1 MRTTSLKL
9 SVAAFLLFSPVYTAL
24 ALESDYSKPV
34 NVLSVEQFADL
45 KANKVI
51 FSGNVVATQGT
62 MKITADKVEITR
74 DDEGKLKMVTAY
86 GSPTTFEQ
94 MMENGKPIHSRSAT
108 INYEPNKNLI
118 VLTGKATVWQGES
131 RMVGERIE
139 YNIKTQTMRANNK
152 TKSQGGRVSS
162 TFIPSDFQQQKK

>member
-1 MRTTSLKL
+1 MQI
-9 SVAAFLLFSPVYTAL
+9 
-24 ALESDYSKPV
+24 
-34 NVLSVEQFADL
+34 SVEESIQFPGIIMPGTPAHSTQIDSIGDSEIL
-45 KANKVI
+45 EWSQEFAVDGVWQTD

-139 YNIKTQTMRANNK
+139 YNVKTQTMRANNK